1 MQMTKL
7 LRKAPETTHIEPLAV
22 DIPTACRMTGVGRSM
37 VYMALNPNSSK
48 RDGLPFLPSFKVGKL
63 RRITM
68 PNLKAW
74 VAELAAQAD
83 VGGR

>member
-7 LRKAPETTHIEPLAV
+7 VRKAPETAHIEPLAV

-48 RDGLPFLPSFKVGKL
+48 RAGLPFLPSFKVGKL

-74 VAELAAQAD
+74 VADLAA
-83 VGGR
+83 R